1 MAEIENL
8 VENQGEAQVV
18 DVVNTDTSLDF
29 FAIAKD
35 KFGRDIDEDYL
46 INDYKA
52 KFESANNDYVSL
64 LDKTKSIQHIMEN
77 PDLIRVAE
85 YMKEG
90 VGIREALEAIN
101 INPDAIPEDNLI
113 IDAVKQA
120 NPYIKNEDDLE
131 LFLRTNYGIGEN
143 LDDLKY
149 FDTAKYFSVLKNR
162 DEAIKS
168 GKEFL
173 NNKKIELTK
182 SNPKQ
187 EPYTPFNKEIIN
199 DFHKTLEDEINSFEN
214 YNIGDI
220 ANGGITKPYD
230 KAQLSDLSHNILF
243 SGVVDG
249 FDEGVTVLKGVSS
262 KEILNA
268 LYILKNQDTHLNEFV
283 NNTIKQKSIEAI
295 RNADN
300 VYNNV
305 GGQAKTQAGEVRMA
319 RMVRS

>member
-1 MAEIENL
+1 M
-8 VENQGEAQVV
+8 GC
-18 DVVNTDTSLDF
+18 S
-29 FAIAKD
+29 
-35 KFGRDIDEDYL
+35 
-46 INDYKA
+46 
-52 KFESANNDYVSL
+52 
-64 LDKTKSIQHIMEN
+64 
-77 PDLIRVAE
+77 
-85 YMKEG
+85 
-90 VGIREALEAIN
+90 
-101 INPDAIPEDNLI
+101 
-113 IDAVKQA
+113 
-120 NPYIKNEDDLE
+120 
-131 LFLRTNYGIGEN
+131 
-143 LDDLKY
+143 
-149 FDTAKYFSVLKNR
+149 
-162 DEAIKS
+162 
-168 GKEFL
+168 
-173 NNKKIELTK
+173 
-182 SNPKQ
+182 
-187 EPYTPFNKEIIN
+187 
-199 DFHKTLEDEINSFEN
+199 EINSFEN

-283 NNTIKQKSIEAI
+283 NNIIKQKSIEAI